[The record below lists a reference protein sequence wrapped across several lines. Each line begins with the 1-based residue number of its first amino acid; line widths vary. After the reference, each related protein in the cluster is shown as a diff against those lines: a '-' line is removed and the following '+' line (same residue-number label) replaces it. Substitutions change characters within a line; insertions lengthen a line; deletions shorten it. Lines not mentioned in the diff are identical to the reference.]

1 MNKFLADKLIRLN
14 SLLATVIIVVS
25 ISVGAA
31 YGELVGY
38 LVSGV
43 LIGLLGGALVA
54 VLSCGFI
61 AMLADIR
68 RLLVEIRDRTGSP
81 TEQLRDKL

>member
-1 MNKFLADKLIRLN
+1 MNEFLADMLISLN

-25 ISVGAA
+25 IWVGVTWVGATCGNSVGN
-31 YGELVGY
+31 LVF
-38 LVSGV
+38 GV

-54 VLSCGFI
+54 ALSCGFV

-81 TEQLRDKL
+81 PE